1 MSCVSWLPRE
11 ARERKWKA
19 VQKVKGVIADT
30 EEMGMKGWRE
40 PSKMQRWRKRGVY
53 PWVSVFPGPVNQSSV
68 LLSLQLHLA
77 NEKHRCA
84 TLTATPLRAKMREC
98 VWVGALVVVGVA
110 EEHKSPRTR
119 AINHR
124 TCMPS
129 VTHARATKHAESLLL
144 WQQHNAAEVTFTE
157 RLASQG

>member
-98 VWVGALVVVGVA
+98 VWVGALVVVGGYR
-110 EEHKSPRTR
+110 RTQITEDTR
-119 AINHR
+119 NQSQNMYAICN
-124 TCMPS
+124 TCTS
-129 VTHARATKHAESLLL
+129 D
-144 WQQHNAAEVTFTE
+144 
-157 RLASQG
+157 